1 MAAREYCAELRGYS
15 GDRPTSWP
23 MSKFLGVAGMS
34 VTALAGCLLWLFLFL
49 PYGLA
54 EPGSPDGDGF
64 FAAMWILVEL
74 PWTWWAFVRRRYDQE
89 ITASRRAIAVG
100 VAAVSVVMAFVIGER
115 YADER
120 EWDTAAWAGG
130 IVAIV
135 GLRASRYILTRRA
148 LFGLVAPRA

>member
-1 MAAREYCAELRGYS
+1 
-15 GDRPTSWP
+15 

-54 EPGSPDGDGF
+54 EPAAAPTATGSSRRCGSSS
-64 FAAMWILVEL
+64 EL

-120 EWDTAAWAGG
+120 EWDAAAWAGG